1 MQLYL
6 EQGGQAAEFAVQ
18 EGDWSIFP
26 PGWPGPG
33 ISFGVVKSVGA
44 KTSLVYD
51 VFFGMNIEFRND
63 LIEVLTQERRAQM
76 TPAEQSAFAK
86 ATRQFANGAT
96 AGEEEER
103 KAA

>member
-1 MQLYL
+1 MQLYV
-6 EQGGQAAEFAVQ
+6 EQGGQVEAAAFQ

-33 ISFGVVKSVGA
+33 ISFGVVQSVGT

-63 LIEVLTQERRAQM
+63 LVEVLTTERRAEM
-76 TPAEQSAFAK
+76 TPAEQSAFLK
-86 ATRQFANGAT
+86 AQRQFSGGAV
-96 AGEEEER
+96 AVEEER

>member
-1 MQLYL
+1 MQLYVQ
-6 EQGGQAAEFAVQ
+6 QGGQTEEASAQ
-18 EGDWSIFP
+18 PGDWTIFP

-33 ISFGVVKSVGA
+33 ISFGVVQSVGP

-63 LIEVLTQERRAQM
+63 LIEVLTPDRKAQM
-76 TPAEQSAFAK
+76 TPAEQSSFIK
-86 ATRQFANGAT
+86 AGRQFSGGGAEIE
-96 AGEEEER
+96 AER

>member
-1 MQLYL
+1 MQLYV
-6 EQGGQAAEFAVQ
+6 EQGGQAEEASFQA
-18 EGDWSIFP
+18 GDWTIFP

-33 ISFGVVKSVGA
+33 ISFGVVQSVGA

-63 LIEVLTQERRAQM
+63 LVEALTQARRGEM
-76 TPAEQSAFAK
+76 TPAEQSAFVK
-86 ATRQFANGAT
+86 AQRQFSGGA
-96 AGEEEER
+96 AAEEER